1 MSTNQQPKV
10 DTLVL
15 DAGPLIERKPLR
27 GLAKRY
33 VTTPQVVQEL
43 KDPRVREYFE
53 QLPLLEGV
61 NVEVKMPNA
70 MSVSRVIATAK
81 KTGDYSTLS
90 QPDLC
95 VIALTLE
102 CHEATK
108 ASSQNT
114 VEVPSDPSG
123 ASISEE
129 GSAPTQNEP
138 DVPNSTQN
146 DSVMD
151 KLAVKLDEA
160 CLEDTSSSD
169 VDEPESPGPSTAV
182 DPPQSDVSF
191 ITASS
196 STVRHAPQQGTLY
209 EDPSSEDDGEG
220 EWITPTNVR
229 KHQERAKSAALI
241 PAEAEAEESVVPVAC
256 MTADFAMQN
265 CLLHLGLQLVSYDG
279 KKVSQVK
286 THVLRCHACFKIC
299 KDQSKKFCPSC
310 GGPTLTRVSVTLK
323 APDSGSPNQE
333 PELVVHLKKNYQW
346 KLRGTNADLPPPRM
360 GHAKGGG
367 EPTII
372 LREDQKEWERG
383 VRSEALRKKKEERRV
398 QKALNEK
405 EKRGDDAVWMD
416 ADWVPSL
423 LAGGGSRPGLDT
435 VLEAEIWL
443 TRAPPEQAE
452 TSSTLRSRSSNHLPP
467 HQASHMSQ
475 PTSIPV
481 HTALKEYLQEP
492 HLNEPG
498 RISSSDRKW
507 TETKAFLDD
516 LLRFLDSFPR
526 AGLWYSDTAI
536 TAKLSLEVIS
546 KAFDCLDGIHRGEE
560 GSERSWL
567 TKLLTFVG
575 TMEDWIHRDPELGQT
590 SQGHQPENP
599 SPLQLLNQAFSTLD
613 LVVAS
618 FHRDFTPIRGC
629 REEAWAEGKK
639 VTAEFLEATH
649 DMISASVATP
659 FAPFQLHLWKAPR
672 ISQLSEVN
680 ENGWQAATCLL
691 DLLRIL
697 RLANSERLLSCS
709 DFLCDHAQPVD
720 RAEESVVEFCFTV
733 PFPTPARKALAIAR
747 LIEVLSLS
755 KDSILS
761 PSQNQKDVVRVLA
774 RRLDQGASD
783 DWKVVDEALS
793 EALPKLHGKN
803 LSGHILPELLD
814 LLADDEWRERNK
826 SLIPACLGY
835 LRLGSATAPLAQL
848 HTLSDLIPTLVP
860 EDSDGF
866 LREIN
871 ERIAFLENSI
881 SPKEAADRKR
891 KRNEEEDARSFVEA
905 EVCKVLMQGQT
916 SMGLDKGLRRGD
928 WVEQVIKLATNACL
942 RKLPNTSL
950 KDRKETAV
958 FLKRL
963 PCLINH
969 PHQRHS
975 ESPGSQNEAPPRCM
989 SASLSIYQGLLD
1001 AKDSRPDTELRR
1013 LAFGTISQFLAH
1025 SFVNGPDLK
1034 KLLPILRAG
1043 LTDEDRGVRLEAG
1056 IADLELE
1063 GDVLLELVAQLGQST
1078 SLIQALAYSQ
1088 LLSLAKFHEKGPFAL
1103 LSPHLQ
1109 SISCF
1114 VTARI
1119 CSGPSHLQ
1127 ETCRFLGRSIPD
1139 FLAIS
1144 QIHTLP
1150 ELVAT
1155 KNREAIAAMAVHMDK
1170 SVGALLLPLSSK
1182 ILAHVLMLPGED
1194 ESSSAL
1200 AFFAAAVVEGSHEAI
1215 GLDMLLNSHRMEIIS
1230 ELVTSMG
1237 EDEQSRKAITALSRL
1252 QRRDNRERKLTLGEF
1267 LQPHTLGILAHLNS
1281 AIISSRGKTAISRK
1295 LQVIKSLGAL
1305 IKTVGPSISN
1315 ITPQI
1320 MALLQGVVGNLDL
1333 ADSALETWRALV
1345 VTLAFMDLAPHV
1357 GAIAAAMVH
1366 GWPSFSPRGRV
1377 TAQEIVNYMFIEHFN
1392 DMKPPLDQI
1401 VSLQGIPEFE
1411 RANLELMSHR
1421 AGPLEEQLQ
1430 GFLKRIVS
1438 DNVSIS
1444 TQSLAD
1450 FKAFMETNSAFFH
1463 GLSAGDVF
1471 HPIIGQVTRAMF
1483 VCGSRDGEEFEKVRN
1498 HAYDCIGA
1506 LGALDPD
1513 RFDPAPEKLPFDFLM
1528 YNFSQ
1533 EEESV
1538 AFAIHLICDVLAGA
1552 YRGANDITYQ
1562 NNLAYTIQE
1571 LLTYCGFTAAL
1582 VQPTQ
1587 KSLPAVI
1594 VHRWRQL
1601 DDQVIE
1607 TVAALLDGR
1616 LTLAETNYETEPLPI
1631 YPTVST
1637 YREWIQR
1644 WSRYLI
1650 SRVQLRNAAMIFHLF
1665 RNVVRNQDV
1674 TVARR
1679 LLPHLILHLLISG
1692 TDADREGIRSEII
1705 VVLED
1710 QVSTTSSS
1718 AADKRLLSAQTI
1730 FGIMD
1735 HISKWI
1741 RGVRQELSPK
1751 KKSRNHQ
1758 VAQLSEDL
1766 PKVDSLIS
1774 SINHELTAQAAF
1786 QTKAYAR
1793 ALMNFEQLIVMKRE
1807 RDTSEDD
1814 LQAYYDRLH
1823 EIYSHLDEPDGM
1835 QGVSNLVLAPSLD
1848 HQIREHESTGQWTAA
1863 QSCWEIKLQ
1872 KSPDDIEAHLG
1883 LIRCLRNLGHYDTL
1897 ETHIRGVLSR
1907 NEHWSEGLAGFRAEG
1922 SWIVRNW
1929 DAVQQAVDSSKSDS
1943 PEISI
1948 ARVLLALR
1956 GQQSPDI
1963 QAAFH
1968 AARHKLGATI
1978 LSGGPNSYR
1987 RSYDA
1992 VIQLHIL
1999 HELQLAHGFAGRILA
2014 HLQNAREPKA
2024 YSELATLTA
2033 QLRIRLESTL
2043 PTFRAREPV
2052 LSMHRIAL
2060 GLMLPEY
2067 VAAQREISKAW
2078 LSTAKTARKSKH
2090 FQTAYSAVLQAREI
2104 GDPFAFIES
2113 CKLIKADGDNFRALQ
2128 ELENAIDRMPRLDTE
2143 FEVENTRLTGKA
2155 RLFRARWKEEVERF
2169 DSRDTGQSFKD
2180 ACNTVQRWESP
2191 WFHYGRF
2198 HDSLRTQS
2206 SNRAHLP
2213 DIRSNYLRTV
2223 QTIDNVVYKLPPY
2236 QWYSAFPQIVS
2247 RIEHPN
2253 QSTFSTLSKIIS
2265 AVILAYPVQALWL
2278 FTGVVHSKRIERRRR
2293 GIDIINKVKAS
2304 PSQGRSSDMSPLV
2317 ERWHKLS
2324 QALIELCDAPVDHDI
2339 LYLSQQFPKLSAMAP
2354 SPLLLP
2360 LQYSMTVIL
2369 PSNRAE
2375 SGVHQ
2380 PFPSSA
2386 PTLEGFA
2393 EEIEI
2398 MKSLQKPRKLTVLG
2412 SDGTAYNFLCKPK
2425 DDLRKDARLMDF
2437 NSIINKLLKTN
2448 SESRRRRLHIRT
2460 YSVVPLNEECG
2471 LIEWVPN
2478 TTGFRHILEKLY
2490 TTRGIHIFS
2499 RDITEEYNRVRE
2511 IGESAAPQVFVE
2523 KILPYFR
2530 PVFHEWFIA
2539 TFAEPAA
2546 WLSARMAYSRTAAVI
2561 SMVGFILGL
2570 GDRHGE
2576 NILLDTVNGDTVHVD
2591 FNCLFERGKHFAVP
2605 ERVPFRLTNN
2615 IVDGMGVTGVEG
2627 AFRISCEVTMQILRT
2642 NRDTLMSVLEA
2653 FVHDPL
2659 VEWEDERKKE
2669 ERSRNRNLKKQRQEP
2684 PVHESPAAQL
2694 RALAHKSLLP
2704 IHKKLRGVQDAES
2717 EWGGKEITISNQVE
2731 SLIKA
2736 ASSPINLSLM
2746 YYGWASWL

>member
-1 MSTNQQPKV
+1 
-10 DTLVL
+10 
-15 DAGPLIERKPLR
+15 
-27 GLAKRY
+27 
-33 VTTPQVVQEL
+33 
-43 KDPRVREYFE
+43 
-53 QLPLLEGV
+53 
-61 NVEVKMPNA
+61 
-70 MSVSRVIATAK
+70 
-81 KTGDYSTLS
+81 
-90 QPDLC
+90 
-95 VIALTLE
+95 
-102 CHEATK
+102 
-108 ASSQNT
+108 
-114 VEVPSDPSG
+114 
-123 ASISEE
+123 
-129 GSAPTQNEP
+129 
-138 DVPNSTQN
+138 
-146 DSVMD
+146 
-151 KLAVKLDEA
+151 
-160 CLEDTSSSD
+160 
-169 VDEPESPGPSTAV
+169 
-182 DPPQSDVSF
+182 
-191 ITASS
+191 
-196 STVRHAPQQGTLY
+196 
-209 EDPSSEDDGEG
+209 
-220 EWITPTNVR
+220 
-229 KHQERAKSAALI
+229 
-241 PAEAEAEESVVPVAC
+241 
-256 MTADFAMQN
+256 
-265 CLLHLGLQLVSYDG
+265 
-279 KKVSQVK
+279 
-286 THVLRCHACFKIC
+286 
-299 KDQSKKFCPSC
+299 
-310 GGPTLTRVSVTLK
+310 
-323 APDSGSPNQE
+323 
-333 PELVVHLKKNYQW
+333 
-346 KLRGTNADLPPPRM
+346 
-360 GHAKGGG
+360 
-367 EPTII
+367 
-372 LREDQKEWERG
+372 
-383 VRSEALRKKKEERRV
+383 
-398 QKALNEK
+398 
-405 EKRGDDAVWMD
+405 
-416 ADWVPSL
+416 
-423 LAGGGSRPGLDT
+423 
-435 VLEAEIWL
+435 
-443 TRAPPEQAE
+443 
-452 TSSTLRSRSSNHLPP
+452 
-467 HQASHMSQ
+467 
-475 PTSIPV
+475 
-481 HTALKEYLQEP
+481 
-492 HLNEPG
+492 
-498 RISSSDRKW
+498 
-507 TETKAFLDD
+507 
-516 LLRFLDSFPR
+516 
-526 AGLWYSDTAI
+526 
-536 TAKLSLEVIS
+536 
-546 KAFDCLDGIHRGEE
+546 
-560 GSERSWL
+560 
-567 TKLLTFVG
+567 
-575 TMEDWIHRDPELGQT
+575 MEDWIHRDPELGQT
-590 SQGHQPENP
+590 TQGNQPENP
-599 SPLQLLNQAFSTLD
+599 SPLQLLNQAFNTLD
-613 LVVAS
+613 LVFAS
-618 FHRDFTPIRGC
+618 FHRDFTPVRGSM
-629 REEAWAEGKK
+629 EEAWSESKK
-639 VTAEFLEATH
+639 VTTEFLEAIN
-649 DMISASVATP
+649 DLISASMATP
-659 FAPFQLHLWKAPR
+659 FSPFQLCLWKAPR
-672 ISQLSEVN
+672 TSQLSDVN
-680 ENGWQAATCLL
+680 ENDGTPVFIVRQGWQAATCLL
-691 DLLRIL
+691 DLLHIL

-755 KDSILS
+755 RGSILS
-761 PSQNQKDVVRVLA
+761 PSQNQKDVVRILA
-774 RRLDQGASD
+774 RRLDHGASD
-783 DWKVVDEALS
+783 DWKAVDEALS
-793 EALPKLHGKN
+793 EALPKLQGIS
-803 LSGHILPELLD
+803 LSAHILPELLD

-835 LRLGSATAPLAQL
+835 LNLSSTSAPLAQL
-848 HTLSDLIPTLVP
+848 HAMSELVPTLVP

-866 LREIN
+866 LGKIN
-871 ERIAFLENSI
+871 ARIAFLENHI

-905 EVCKVLMQGQT
+905 EVGKALMQGQT
-916 SMGLDKGLRRGD
+916 SLGLEKGLRRGD
-928 WVEQVIKLATNACL
+928 WIEQVIKQATNACL
-942 RKLPNTSL
+942 RTLPTLSL
-950 KDRKETAV
+950 KERKEVAV
-958 FLKRL
+958 FLKGL
-963 PCLINH
+963 PCLLNH
-969 PHQRHS
+969 PREKHS
-975 ESPGSQNEAPPRCM
+975 ESPESQSEAPPRCV
-989 SASLSIYQGLLD
+989 SASISIYQGLLD
-1001 AKDSRPDTELRR
+1001 VKDFRPDPELRK
-1013 LAFGTISQFLAH
+1013 LAFGVISHFLAH

-1034 KLLPILRAG
+1034 KVLPILRAG

-1056 IADLELE
+1056 IADSELE
-1063 GDVLLELVAQLGQST
+1063 GAVLLELIAQLGQST

-1088 LLSLAKFHEKGPFAL
+1088 LLSLARFHEKGPFAL

-1109 SISCF
+1109 SVSRF

-1144 QIHTLP
+1144 QMHTLP
-1150 ELVAT
+1150 DLVAT
-1155 KNREAIAAMAVHMDK
+1155 KNREAITAMAVHMDK
-1170 SVGALLLPLSSK
+1170 SVGTLLLPLSSK
-1182 ILAHVLMLPGED
+1182 ILAHVLMLQRDD

-1200 AFFAAAVVEGSHEAI
+1200 DFFAAAVVEGSHEAI

-1237 EDEQSRKAITALSRL
+1237 EDEQSRKALIALSRL

-1357 GAIAAAMVH
+1357 GAIAAAMVN
-1366 GWPSFSPRGRV
+1366 GWPSFSPQGKA
-1377 TAQEIVNYMFIEHFN
+1377 TAQEIVNYMFIEHFD

-1411 RANLELMSHR
+1411 RASLELMSHR

-1450 FKAFMETNSAFFH
+1450 FKGFMETNSSFFH
-1463 GLSAGDVF
+1463 DLSAGDVF
-1471 HPIIGQVTRAMF
+1471 HPIIGQVTRALF
-1483 VCGSRDGEEFEKVRN
+1483 VCGSRDGEEFEKVRS
-1498 HAYDCIGA
+1498 HAYDCIGV

-1562 NNLAYTIQE
+1562 NNLAFAIQE
-1571 LLTYCGFTAAL
+1571 LLNYCGFTAAL

-1616 LTLAETNYETEPLPI
+1616 LTLAEATYEAESLPV
-1631 YPTVST
+1631 YPKVAT

-1674 TVARR
+1674 TVARH

-1692 TDADREGIRSEII
+1692 TDSDREGIRSEII

-1710 QVSTTSSS
+1710 QVSTMSSS

-1758 VAQLSEDL
+1758 NAQLSEDL

-1774 SINHELTAQAAF
+1774 SINHELTAHAAF

-1807 RDTSEDD
+1807 RNTSEDD

-1907 NEHWSEGLAGFRAEG
+1907 NEHWSEALAGFRAEG

-1956 GQQSPDI
+1956 GQQGPDI

-1987 RSYDA
+1987 RSYDS

-1999 HELQLAHGFAGRILA
+1999 HELQLAHGFASRIPA
-2014 HLQNAREPKA
+2014 HLQNGREPKA
-2024 YSELATLTA
+2024 YSELATLTT
-2033 QLRIRLESTL
+2033 QLRVRLDSTL
-2043 PTFRAREPV
+2043 PTFRAREPII
-2052 LSMHRIAL
+2052 SMHRIAL

-2067 VAAQREISKAW
+2067 VPAQREISKAW
-2078 LSTAKTARKSKH
+2078 LITAKTARKSKH

-2128 ELENAIDRMPRLDTE
+2128 ELESAIARMPRLDTE
-2143 FEVENTRLTGKA
+2143 YEVENTRLTGKA
-2155 RLFRARWKEEVERF
+2155 RLFRARWKEEAERF
-2169 DSRDTGQSFKD
+2169 ESRDTGQSFKD

-2198 HDSLRTQS
+2198 HDHLRAQS
-2206 SNRAHLP
+2206 SNRAQIALHTLNTCKSFLQALAYGSKYIYQTMPRLLTLWLDMGEDP
-2213 DIRSNYLRTV
+2213 DLIRNEKQGTNDRRASTAVPLITL

-2265 AVILAYPVQALWL
+2265 AVILAYPIQALWL
-2278 FTGVVHSKRIERRRR
+2278 FTGVVHSKRPERRRR

-2317 ERWHKLS
+2317 ERWHRLS
-2324 QALIELCDAPVDHDI
+2324 QALIELCDAPVDKDSITAAVAI
-2339 LYLSQQFPKLSAMAP
+2339 LYDGDP
-2354 SPLLLP
+2354 SF
-2360 LQYSMTVIL
+2360 
-2369 PSNRAE
+2369 E
-2375 SGVHQ
+2375 S
-2380 PFPSSA
+2380 SRIW
-2386 PTLEGFA
+2386 GFA

-2412 SDGTAYNFLCKPK
+2412 SDGAAYNFLCKPK

-2490 TTRGIHIFS
+2490 SARGIQIFA
-2499 RDITEEYNRVRE
+2499 RDVTEEYNRVRE

-2523 KILPYFR
+2523 RILPYFR

-2615 IVDGMGVTGVEG
+2615 IADGMGVTEVEG

-2659 VEWEDERKKE
+2659 

-2704 IHKKLRGVQDAES
+2704 IQKKLRGLQDAES

-2746 YYGWASWL
+2746 YYGWAPWL

>member
-1 MSTNQQPKV
+1 MLTFSDRILANLSVK
-10 DTLVL
+10 
-15 DAGPLIERKPLR
+15 ERK
-27 GLAKRY
+27 
-33 VTTPQVVQEL
+33 
-43 KDPRVREYFE
+43 
-53 QLPLLEGV
+53 
-61 NVEVKMPNA
+61 
-70 MSVSRVIATAK
+70 
-81 KTGDYSTLS
+81 
-90 QPDLC
+90 
-95 VIALTLE
+95 
-102 CHEATK
+102 
-108 ASSQNT
+108 
-114 VEVPSDPSG
+114 
-123 ASISEE
+123 
-129 GSAPTQNEP
+129 
-138 DVPNSTQN
+138 DV
-146 DSVMD
+146 
-151 KLAVKLDEA
+151 
-160 CLEDTSSSD
+160 
-169 VDEPESPGPSTAV
+169 
-182 DPPQSDVSF
+182 
-191 ITASS
+191 
-196 STVRHAPQQGTLY
+196 
-209 EDPSSEDDGEG
+209 
-220 EWITPTNVR
+220 
-229 KHQERAKSAALI
+229 
-241 PAEAEAEESVVPVAC
+241 
-256 MTADFAMQN
+256 
-265 CLLHLGLQLVSYDG
+265 
-279 KKVSQVK
+279 
-286 THVLRCHACFKIC
+286 
-299 KDQSKKFCPSC
+299 
-310 GGPTLTRVSVTLK
+310 
-323 APDSGSPNQE
+323 
-333 PELVVHLKKNYQW
+333 
-346 KLRGTNADLPPPRM
+346 
-360 GHAKGGG
+360 
-367 EPTII
+367 
-372 LREDQKEWERG
+372 
-383 VRSEALRKKKEERRV
+383 
-398 QKALNEK
+398 
-405 EKRGDDAVWMD
+405 
-416 ADWVPSL
+416 
-423 LAGGGSRPGLDT
+423 
-435 VLEAEIWL
+435 
-443 TRAPPEQAE
+443 
-452 TSSTLRSRSSNHLPP
+452 
-467 HQASHMSQ
+467 
-475 PTSIPV
+475 
-481 HTALKEYLQEP
+481 
-492 HLNEPG
+492 
-498 RISSSDRKW
+498 
-507 TETKAFLDD
+507 
-516 LLRFLDSFPR
+516 
-526 AGLWYSDTAI
+526 
-536 TAKLSLEVIS
+536 
-546 KAFDCLDGIHRGEE
+546 
-560 GSERSWL
+560 
-567 TKLLTFVG
+567 
-575 TMEDWIHRDPELGQT
+575 
-590 SQGHQPENP
+590 
-599 SPLQLLNQAFSTLD
+599 
-613 LVVAS
+613 
-618 FHRDFTPIRGC
+618 
-629 REEAWAEGKK
+629 
-639 VTAEFLEATH
+639 
-649 DMISASVATP
+649 
-659 FAPFQLHLWKAPR
+659 
-672 ISQLSEVN
+672 
-680 ENGWQAATCLL
+680 
-691 DLLRIL
+691 
-697 RLANSERLLSCS
+697 
-709 DFLCDHAQPVD
+709 
-720 RAEESVVEFCFTV
+720 
-733 PFPTPARKALAIAR
+733 
-747 LIEVLSLS
+747 
-755 KDSILS
+755 
-761 PSQNQKDVVRVLA
+761 
-774 RRLDQGASD
+774 
-783 DWKVVDEALS
+783 
-793 EALPKLHGKN
+793 
-803 LSGHILPELLD
+803 
-814 LLADDEWRERNK
+814 
-826 SLIPACLGY
+826 
-835 LRLGSATAPLAQL
+835 
-848 HTLSDLIPTLVP
+848 
-860 EDSDGF
+860 
-866 LREIN
+866 
-871 ERIAFLENSI
+871 
-881 SPKEAADRKR
+881 
-891 KRNEEEDARSFVEA
+891 
-905 EVCKVLMQGQT
+905 
-916 SMGLDKGLRRGD
+916 
-928 WVEQVIKLATNACL
+928 
-942 RKLPNTSL
+942 
-950 KDRKETAV
+950 AV
-958 FLKRL
+958 FFKRL
-963 PCLINH
+963 PCLLNH
-969 PHQRHS
+969 PHERHS
-975 ESPGSQNEAPPRCM
+975 ESPESQIEAPPRCI
-989 SASLSIYQGLLD
+989 SAALSIYRGLLD
-1001 AKDSRPDTELRR
+1001 VKGSRPDPELRR
-1013 LAFGTISQFLAH
+1013 LAFGVISQFLAH
-1025 SFVNGPDLK
+1025 TFVNGADLK
-1034 KLLPILRAG
+1034 KLLAILRTG
-1043 LTDEDRGVRLEAG
+1043 LTDEDRGVRLKAGKTVNSAMQCIRLQCHHCLPEASQILSLMKELIRG
-1056 IADLELE
+1056 SSPRVKETTLTSWGILGKIADSELE
-1063 GDVLLELVAQLGQST
+1063 GTVLLELIAQLGQST

-1088 LLSLAKFHEKGPFAL
+1088 LLSLARFHEKGPFAL

-1109 SISCF
+1109 HISCF

-1144 QIHTLP
+1144 QMHTLP

-1170 SVGALLLPLSSK
+1170 SVGTLLLPLSSK
-1182 ILAHVLMLPGED
+1182 ILAHVLMLPRDD

-1200 AFFAAAVVEGSHEAI
+1200 DFFAAAVVEGSHEAI

-1237 EDEQSRKAITALSRL
+1237 EDEQSRKAIIALSRL
-1252 QRRDNRERKLTLGEF
+1252 QRRDNKERKLTLGEF

-1295 LQVIKSLGAL
+1295 LQVIKSLGSL

-1333 ADSALETWRALV
+1333 ADSALETWRTLV

-1366 GWPSFSPRGRV
+1366 GWPSFSPQGKAN
-1377 TAQEIVNYMFIEHFN
+1377 AQEIVDYMFIEHFD

-1411 RANLELMSHR
+1411 HASRELMSHR

-1450 FKAFMETNSAFFH
+1450 FKVFMGANSSFFH

-1471 HPIIGQVTRAMF
+1471 HPIIGQVTRALF

-1498 HAYDCIGA
+1498 HAYDCIGV

-1528 YNFSQ
+1528 YNFTQ

-1562 NNLAYTIQE
+1562 NNLAFTIQE
-1571 LLTYCGFTAAL
+1571 LLNYCGFTAAL

-1601 DDQVIE
+1601 DDQVVE

-1616 LTLAETNYETEPLPI
+1616 LTLAETTYETETLPV

-1650 SRVQLRNAAMIFHLF
+1650 SHVQLRNAAMIFHLF
-1665 RNVVRNQDV
+1665 RNVVRHQDV
-1674 TVARR
+1674 TVARH
-1679 LLPHLILHLLISG
+1679 LLPHLVLHLLISG

-1705 VVLED
+1705 AVLED
-1710 QVSTTSSS
+1710 QVSMMSSS

-1735 HISKWI
+1735 HICKWI

-1758 VAQLSEDL
+1758 IAQLSEDL
-1766 PKVDSLIS
+1766 PNVDSLIS

-1807 RDTSEDD
+1807 RNTSEDD

-1907 NEHWSEGLAGFRAEG
+1907 NEHWSEALAGFRAEG

-1956 GQQSPDI
+1956 GQKGSDI

-1992 VIQLHIL
+1992 VIQLHVL
-1999 HELQLAHGFAGRILA
+1999 HELQLAHGFASRIPA
-2014 HLQNAREPKA
+2014 HLQNGREPKA

-2033 QLRIRLESTL
+2033 QLRVRLDSTL
-2043 PTFRAREPV
+2043 PTFRAREPI

-2067 VAAQREISKAW
+2067 AAAQREISKAW
-2078 LSTAKTARKSKH
+2078 LSTAKIARKSKH

-2104 GDPFAFIES
+2104 GNPFAFIES

-2128 ELENAIDRMPRLDTE
+2128 ELENAIARMPRLDTE
-2143 FEVENTRLTGKA
+2143 YEVENTRLTGKVTLTKSKA
-2155 RLFRARWKEEVERF
+2155 LLFRARWKEEAERF

-2198 HDSLRTQS
+2198 HDSLRAQS
-2206 SNRAHLP
+2206 SNRAQIALQTLNTCKSFLQALAYGSKYIYQTMPRLLTLWLDMGEDP
-2213 DIRSNYLRTV
+2213 DLIRNEKQGTNDRQASTTY
-2223 QTIDNVVYKLPPY
+2223 IDNVVYKLPPY

-2253 QSTFSTLSKIIS
+2253 PSTFSTLSKIIT
-2265 AVILAYPVQALWL
+2265 AVIVAYPVQALWL
-2278 FTGVVHSKRIERRRR
+2278 FTGVVHSNRVERRRR
-2293 GIDIINKVKAS
+2293 GIEIINKVKAS

-2317 ERWHKLS
+2317 ERWHRLS
-2324 QALIELCDAPVDHDI
+2324 QALIELCDAKVDNDI
-2339 LYLSQQFPKLSAMAP
+2339 LYLSQQFPKLSALAP

-2360 LQYSMTVIL
+2360 LQYSMTVVL

-2375 SGVHQ
+2375 SGVHR

-2412 SDGTAYNFLCKPK
+2412 SDGAAYNFLCKPK

-2499 RDITEEYNRVRE
+2499 REITDEYNRVRD

-2523 KILPYFR
+2523 RILPYFR

-2669 ERSRNRNLKKQRQEP
+2669 ASGSSQSLSST
-2684 PVHESPAAQL
+2684 VLLLL
-2694 RALAHKSLLP
+2694 RALAHRSLLP
-2704 IHKKLRGVQDAES
+2704 IHKKLRGLQDAES

-2746 YYGWASWL
+2746 YYGWAPWL